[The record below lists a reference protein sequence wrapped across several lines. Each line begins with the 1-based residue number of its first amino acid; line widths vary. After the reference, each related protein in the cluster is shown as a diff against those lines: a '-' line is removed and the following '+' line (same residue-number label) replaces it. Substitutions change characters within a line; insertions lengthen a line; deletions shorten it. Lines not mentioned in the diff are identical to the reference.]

1 IKSCEYHRYCYLS
14 NLDATVRKINST
26 QFQKQNIRVLVA
38 ADVAAPGIDIP
49 HLDNEIR
56 QAAEFLELPQ
66 LLMVLESIQ
75 ARSQFMNS
83 DLNNQYKQVVRQRLE
98 DICLF
103 ADVMFELDDGSM
115 PAHRAILTARC
126 DMMKAMF
133 SGDFRES
140 SAKVIVFPG
149 VREYTFH
156 KLLCYLYTDEVPA
169 ISLCLPRL
177 VNLVESRVIEDLER
191 LAQNDGN
198 EGVENCLRLLE
209 PCKLHNADQLADW
222 YLKDYD
228 YYQKCFAEQ
237 DKEIKPTLKRNRN
250 HSGCLCFS
258 GTNKSRRAEAETKS
272 SGDTTADRPLFDAS
286 TEVDLYL
293 RAEILSYEL

>member
-1 IKSCEYHRYCYLS
+1 
-14 NLDATVRKINST
+14 
-26 QFQKQNIRVLVA
+26 
-38 ADVAAPGIDIP
+38 
-49 HLDNEIR
+49 
-56 QAAEFLELPQ
+56 
-66 LLMVLESIQ
+66 MVLGSIQ

-98 DICLF
+98 DICLEQGLF

-169 ISLCLPRL
+169 ISSGRCLNLLELANRLCLPRL

-209 PCKLHNADQLADW
+209 PCKLHNADQLADWCMNHLCVNYNKLCKMSPRSVRLLHPDNQEYLNEHRWPPVW

-286 TEVDLYL
+286 TEVGEV
-293 RAEILSYEL
+293 A